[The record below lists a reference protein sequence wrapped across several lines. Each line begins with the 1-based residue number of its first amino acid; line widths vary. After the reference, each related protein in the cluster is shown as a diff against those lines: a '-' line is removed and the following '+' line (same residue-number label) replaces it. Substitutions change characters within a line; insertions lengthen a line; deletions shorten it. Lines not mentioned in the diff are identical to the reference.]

1 MPKAAVHS
9 ALARQWELIRKLP
22 ARPPGKT
29 AASLADSLAAEGYA
43 VSKRTVERDLV
54 ELSRLFPLRC
64 NDVSVPFGWYW
75 MPGHDPEIP
84 ALDLPQALSLCL
96 AEEVLRA
103 SLPPPALAVLESRF
117 RHARAALAAAKGT
130 PHSRWRNKVRFV
142 SPALA
147 LLSPKIAE
155 NVHEELQTALLS
167 ERTVEVRYRAFADAK
182 PKTLT
187 LHPLALIHSGPL
199 VHLLATAFEYP
210 DVRQY
215 ALHRFVSVK
224 VTKAPAKRPRGFD
237 VDQYIKSG
245 ATGYGSTM
253 PIKLKAEVSGKL
265 AAYLRETPLARD
277 QSLRKHG
284 DRFLLCA
291 TVADSW
297 HLRWWILSQSP
308 EIRVTHPANVAEGIR
323 SVLTSA
329 AALYPTS

>member
-1 MPKAAVHS
+1 MPKAALHS

-22 ARPPGKT
+22 SRPPGKT
-29 AASLADSLAAEGYA
+29 AASLASSLAAEGYV

-84 ALDLPQALSLCL
+84 ALDLPQALSLYL

-103 SLPPPALAVLESRF
+103 SLPPPALAVLEPRF

-142 SPALA
+142 SPSLA
-147 LLSPKIAE
+147 LVTPKIAE
-155 NVHEELQTALLS
+155 GVHEELQGALLS
-167 ERTVEVRYRAFADAK
+167 ERTVEVKYRAFADDRLK
-182 PKTLT
+182 SLT
-187 LHPLALIHSGPL
+187 LHPLALIHSGPV
-199 VHLLATAFEYP
+199 VHLVATAFKYP

-224 VTKAPAKRPRGFD
+224 ATAEPAKRPRGFD

-245 ATGYGSTM
+245 ATGYGSTT
-253 PIKLKAEVSGKL
+253 PIKLKARVSGKL
-265 AAYLRETPLARD
+265 AAYLRETPLAHD
-277 QSLRKHG
+277 QSLRKQG
-284 DRFLLCA
+284 DGFLLSA
-291 TVADSW
+291 TVPDSW
-297 HLRWWILSQSP
+297 HLRWWVLSQSP
-308 EIRVTHPANVAEGIR
+308 DIRVTYPANVAEGIK

-329 AALYPTS
+329 ADLYLTP